1 MRATSRARCFAARLA
16 LRVAPAKKA
25 SKDAGRVD
33 LRSPTNPRGDV
44 SAMKFGTRGRT
55 RHLAGLCCALSL
67 AGLGLAA
74 TPAEAAPRLRRQFNL
89 HGDFVMIGNTLGQEC
104 RTGAQAAPA
113 PVVGT
118 VGACG
123 TNTTDSAYDVFWR
136 ADEPAAGQALA
147 STAITLANAR
157 STAVLGTGARVG
169 AQSPAGANVVH
180 AQLYWAATLVAGP
193 PRPTVTLERPGAFVA
208 TVTAT
213 GLADGGGRR
222 KRVLSEYSERHVRG
236 APVRH
241 RRVPRGGVRLAARRR
256 PDHQRRL
263 RGVDAGRRLRPP
275 RRPRPQRHPVRR
287 PRLRGARGVG
297 AGEHLG
303 GSWCPRWASTRSSA
317 SWLTRETTA
326 GSATPSLSRRAA
338 PRCPPCSGTP

>member
-1 MRATSRARCFAARLA
+1 
-16 LRVAPAKKA
+16 
-25 SKDAGRVD
+25 
-33 LRSPTNPRGDV
+33 
-44 SAMKFGTRGRT
+44 MKFGTRGRT

-169 AQSPAGANVVH
+169 AQLPAGANVVH

-208 TVTAT
+208 TVTAQDSLTVAAGGNVYYQNTANVTSVVRQFGT
-213 GLADGGGRR
+213 GAYRVAGFDSQPVVDQTINDAFAAWTLVVVYDRPAD
-222 KRVLSEYSERHVRG
+222 
-236 APVRH
+236 PVRN
-241 RRVPRGGVRLAARRR
+241 VTLFDGLDFV
-256 PDHQRRL
+256 
-263 RGVDAGRRLRPP
+263 
-275 RRPRPQRHPVRR
+275 
-287 PRLRGARGVG
+287 
-297 AGEHLG
+297 ELG
-303 GSWCPRWASTRSSA
+303 GSAQVNISGFLVPTMGFDAKLGVVTGWGDFGD
-317 SWLTRETTA
+317 
-326 GSATPSLSRRAA
+326 GSVAILRR
-338 PRCPPCSGTP
+338 GD